1 MSNIIEITN
10 LSKSYKDIKAVSNLS
25 FKVKEGEFFS
35 FLGING
41 AGKSTTISIMSGQ
54 LDFDEGT
61 VIIDNENIKSRN
73 SIATKIGVV
82 FQESY
87 LDKELTVID
96 NLRYRASLYNIYG
109 DKFNERLKYLSDL
122 FLLNDILN
130 KNLKSL
136 SGGQKR
142 RVDIVRALIHNPKIL
157 ILDEPT
163 TGLDPHTR
171 KLVWENL
178 HKMRRD
184 TNLTIFLTT
193 HYMEEVEDADY
204 VVILDKGHIVCSGS
218 PYELKNNY
226 AYDYLNIYNKKE
238 EDIKKLNLSYIPIN
252 NGYKLKIGDVSKV
265 KDIMLN
271 NQELFDDFEVIK
283 GTMDDVF
290 LNVTGTSLG
299 GE

>member
-1 MSNIIEITN
+1 MSNIIEISN

-41 AGKSTTISIMSGQ
+41 AGKSTTISIMCGQ
-54 LDFDEGT
+54 LSFDSGT

-109 DKFNERLKYLSDL
+109 DKFNERLNYLSDL

-193 HYMEEVEDADY
+193 HYMEEVEGADY

-218 PYELKNNY
+218 PYKLKNNY

-238 EDIKKLNLSYIPIN
+238 EGIKKLKLPYIPIN
-252 NGYKLKIGDVSKV
+252 NGYKLKIDDVSKV